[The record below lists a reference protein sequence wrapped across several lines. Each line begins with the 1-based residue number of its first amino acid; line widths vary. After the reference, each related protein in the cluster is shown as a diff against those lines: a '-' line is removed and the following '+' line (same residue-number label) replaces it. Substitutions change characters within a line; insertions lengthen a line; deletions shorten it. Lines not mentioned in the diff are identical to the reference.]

1 MELALNIPMSA
12 NPTRQ
17 KFWRVLRV
25 VGIILAAWS
34 VVTAVHRLT
43 TGFSAI
49 IPPDGTVAIRIV
61 RSDETI
67 TNLRSLTK
75 GVNVVPGI
83 PISLADA
90 LSASD
95 RVLTIWF
102 ATDGTVTMII
112 DKPHGGPD
120 GFIDGLGSFNEAT
133 LYSDYDQNIT
143 VISSNPT
150 LQPLQKSI
158 FKNILP
164 TLLSGDFAT
173 LTLGDNRTNVAIES
187 RTITLHGTAFLAAPN
202 IDEPPTANTVF
213 SADIPAADI
222 ATLVPRV
229 FTQNTP
235 GLSTLFTLA
244 AQSGVSAHINRDAD
258 TITYTLAFPLTA
270 ETQFFANE
278 DSLTQ
283 IAKELVEIPTI
294 DDITTFLSDGSTSI
308 TLRSREEASLLIRDE
323 APYRFLTA
331 TSVYGTAYITQTP
344 TLLTV
349 SNHVQNNNT
358 AQPRPASCLS
368 GAVAFVQP
376 KRLLSSLQSYTFY
389 QPSLL
394 TNLLWHADEV
404 ASTLSTTRVCI
415 GE

>member
-95 RVLTIWF
+95 RVLTILF

-120 GFIDGLGSFNEAT
+120 GFID
-133 LYSDYDQNIT
+133 
-143 VISSNPT
+143 
-150 LQPLQKSI
+150 
-158 FKNILP
+158 
-164 TLLSGDFAT
+164 
-173 LTLGDNRTNVAIES
+173 
-187 RTITLHGTAFLAAPN
+187 
-202 IDEPPTANTVF
+202 
-213 SADIPAADI
+213 
-222 ATLVPRV
+222 
-229 FTQNTP
+229 
-235 GLSTLFTLA
+235 
-244 AQSGVSAHINRDAD
+244 
-258 TITYTLAFPLTA
+258 
-270 ETQFFANE
+270 
-278 DSLTQ
+278 
-283 IAKELVEIPTI
+283 
-294 DDITTFLSDGSTSI
+294 
-308 TLRSREEASLLIRDE
+308 
-323 APYRFLTA
+323 
-331 TSVYGTAYITQTP
+331 
-344 TLLTV
+344 
-349 SNHVQNNNT
+349 
-358 AQPRPASCLS
+358 
-368 GAVAFVQP
+368 
-376 KRLLSSLQSYTFY
+376 
-389 QPSLL
+389 
-394 TNLLWHADEV
+394 
-404 ASTLSTTRVCI
+404 
-415 GE
+415 